1 MVQLVVGLG
10 VVPVAVQP
18 STYPGFQPYSTAS
31 SLGACAAVPSLIGIL
46 TLIIVGYT
54 IGSVRIVNQ
63 GTEALVERLGR
74 YNRKLKPGLNFV
86 VPFFDTIVLEDSVR
100 ERLLDVEPQAA
111 ITRDNVSLDVDAV
124 VYWQILDLER
134 TYYAIEDVEAAIKE
148 LVTTTLRSELGKME
162 FERTFASR
170 DELNQAL
177 LTQLDDATEPWGV
190 KVKRV
195 EVQRIQPPPDVIE
208 SMQMQQAAELK
219 RRATVSEALG
229 DQEAVIKR
237 AEATVQS
244 IQMLADALRERSDA
258 PEILNFLIAQ
268 RYVEANQKLG
278 ESENS
283 KVVFMD
289 PKLLTEG
296 LVDLMNTNTQTPQ
309 PQEDP
314 NDFPSR
320 RNRRSLGS

>member
-1 MVQLVVGLG
+1 M
-10 VVPVAVQP
+10 
-18 STYPGFQPYSTAS
+18 
-31 SLGACAAVPSLIGIL
+31 PSLIGIL
-46 TLIIVGYT
+46 ALIIIGYT
-54 IGSVRIVNQ
+54 VGSVRIVNQ

-74 YNRKLKPGLNFV
+74 YHRKLRPGVNFV
-86 VPFFDTIVLEDSVR
+86 VPFLDAIVLEDSVR
-100 ERLLDVEPQAA
+100 ERLLDVEPQSA
-111 ITRDNVSLDVDAV
+111 ITRDNVSLEVDAV
-124 VYWQILDLER
+124 VYWRILELEL

-162 FERTFASR
+162 FERTFSSR
-170 DELNQAL
+170 DELNKAL
-177 LTQLDDATEPWGV
+177 LSQLDEATEPWGV
-190 KVKRV
+190 KVTRV

-219 RRATVSEALG
+219 RRATVLEAQG
-229 DQEAVIKR
+229 DQEAAIKR

-244 IQMLADALRERSDA
+244 IRMLSDALRERADA

-289 PKLLTEG
+289 PKFLSEG
-296 LVDLMNTNTQTPQ
+296 LVDLMHTNTDTP
-309 PQEDP
+309 PPKPEGK
-314 NDFPSR
+314 DFPSR
-320 RNRRSLGS
+320 RNRRPNS